1 MKMKF
6 LYLWLVAMAGVL
18 PALAQENVG
27 VKFIDKPLEE
37 LLLLAKQ
44 ENKLVFIDCYSTY
57 CGPCKAMLRKEFPKK
72 EMGDYLNAEFISAK
86 MNLDLGDGPALS
98 QKWDV
103 HSFPTFLFMDSDGNI
118 LHRMMGY
125 MTADQFIREAQKG
138 LADNSFRSLEKKYQS
153 GERSREVVLAYLE
166 GLKKNGRSQMY
177 HDVVMDFLSSPQI
190 DLLSDTLAF
199 SLFCRQVR
207 SPYDSLFLKVYENR
221 EAFVERYGE
230 KAERKLQD
238 VWWDYPRSFTVF
250 EGREFKGFDKDRV
263 QDYAIFMEQHDV
275 DSKGL
280 LLDINLSQA
289 CLMEAYGE
297 IWKWVNQYYDLP
309 DALDGSLN
317 YAFSLLSNKLTSRK
331 EQHKLAKM
339 IRFRIKVLEQNGQAA
354 QQPYPGEQ
362 IFNPEMYKSVYQ
374 QILNEIEK

>member
-1 MKMKF
+1 MKLQLINLCLLM
-6 LYLWLVAMAGVL
+6 LAGIMPVV
-18 PALAQENVG
+18 AQENVG

-37 LLLLAKQ
+37 LLLQAKQ
-44 ENKLVFIDCYSTY
+44 ENKLLFIDCYSTY

-72 EMGDYLNAEFISAK
+72 EMGDYLNADFISAK
-86 MNLDLGDGPALS
+86 MNLDLGDGPELS
-98 QKWDV
+98 RKWDI
-103 HSFPTFLFMDSDGNI
+103 HTYPTFLFMDSDGNI

-125 MTADQFIREAQKG
+125 MSADEFIQKAKEG
-138 LADNSFRSLEKKYQS
+138 LEDNSSRLLEARYQQ
-153 GERSREVVLAYLE
+153 GERSREVVLAYME
-166 GLKKNGRSQMY
+166 QLKATGRLQMY
-177 HDVVMDFLSSPQI
+177 NDVVMDFLSNPQI

-230 KAERKLQD
+230 KAERKLKD
-238 VWWDYPRSFTVF
+238 VWRDYPHSFTVF

-263 QDYAIFMEQHDV
+263 QDYAIFMEQHNV
-275 DSKGL
+275 NSNGL

-289 CLMEAYGE
+289 SLMEDYGE
-297 IWKWVNQYYDLP
+297 IWKWADQYYDHP
-309 DALDGSLN
+309 DARDGSLN
-317 YAFSLLSNKLTSRK
+317 YAFSLLSKKLTDKK
-331 EQHKLAKM
+331 ERYKLAKM
-339 IRFRIKVLEQNGQAA
+339 VRFRIKVLEQDGQSD

-374 QILNEIEK
+374 QILNEIDE